1 MQSVTGH
8 SANLGICPVNFSTKI
23 LAAMNAFERMSEH
36 FQWLAIST
44 DDVFMKLVL
53 VSRMFHNK
61 KLASNMNAM
70 LFVTRFLK
78 TAKCDH
84 FFISPLVTSVDC
96 GLH

>member
-1 MQSVTGH
+1 MFIGTCSQLQDIN

-36 FQWLAIST
+36 FQWLTIST
-44 DDVFMKLVL
+44 DDIFMKLVL

-61 KLASNMNAM
+61 KLASNMSAM

-78 TAKCDH
+78 TAIK
-84 FFISPLVTSVDC
+84 FSSFSP
-96 GLH
+96 